1 MHSFKGRESQ
11 QCGFLTR
18 LFCESQ
24 EDAET
29 AKQIL
34 TEWLSKRGLTL
45 SPEKTRIVHLTE
57 GFDFL
62 GFNVRHYAAPQSKS
76 GWKLLIKP
84 SKKAV
89 VKERAKLRETW
100 LRLKGH
106 SLRSVLDRLNPLIRG
121 WANYHCKAN
130 ASTTFSH

>member
-57 GFDFL
+57 GFNFL
-62 GFNVRHYAAPQSKS
+62 GFNIRLYRASNTKT
-76 GWKLLIKP
+76 GWKLLTKP
-84 SKKAV
+84 SKENLV
-89 VKERAKLRETW
+89 ETEPHHS
-100 LRLKGH
+100 RLGEL
-106 SLRSVLDRLNPLIRG
+106 SPNRNGQRDV
-121 WANYHCKAN
+121 
-130 ASTTFSH
+130 